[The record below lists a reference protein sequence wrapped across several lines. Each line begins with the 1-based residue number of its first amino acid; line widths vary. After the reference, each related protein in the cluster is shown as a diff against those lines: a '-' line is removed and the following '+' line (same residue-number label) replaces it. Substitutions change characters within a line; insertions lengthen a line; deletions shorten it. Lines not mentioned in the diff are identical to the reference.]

1 MDIFIFYERKV
12 RNMANFDYDVLYI
25 GTGHAAWHGAL
36 ILAGAGKKVAFA
48 EKDLTGGTC
57 TNYGCDAKALLD
69 GPAELVSALERYKD
83 LGLTAD
89 IKMDWPKF
97 MEYKHQVIDPLA
109 NVMTGMLTN
118 AGFPIIRGSAE
129 FVDEHTVK
137 IGDKTVTAENIV
149 ICTGQ
154 SDFKLDIPGK
164 EYMHTS
170 REILDLPAL
179 PEHITF
185 IGAGIISMEFAS
197 LLTQF
202 GVKATVIEFAD
213 RALLQYSEEYAQRVV
228 DKLKAAGVD
237 FHFGESLS
245 EVEKKGDKYI
255 AKTASGLTVET
266 DYILA
271 ATGRRANVEGLELE
285 KAGVEYSPRGIKVDD
300 HMRTTAANIYA
311 SGDVVDKLIPRL
323 TPTATFESNYIALS
337 ILGNP
342 SPIMYPAVPNVVFT
356 LPRIAAAGIT
366 VNQALKDTEN
376 YHIEKVL
383 YGKLLSFEYRNET
396 DAEATVILDKDNYL
410 VGAEL
415 YGDQAAEMINIMT
428 MIINGKMTREMM
440 MGTIWAFPTQTDG
453 LVEMLAPMLH
463 SDMPKM

>member
-1 MDIFIFYERKV
+1 MG
-12 RNMANFDYDVLYI
+12 NFDYDVLYI
-25 GTGHAAWHGAL
+25 GSGHAAWHGAM
-36 ILAGAGKKVAFA
+36 ILAQAGKKIAFA
-48 EKDLTGGTC
+48 ERDLTGGTC

-83 LGLTAD
+83 LGVTAD

-97 MEYKHQVIDPLA
+97 MAYKHQSIDPLA

-118 AGFPIIRGSAE
+118 AGFTIIRGSAK
-129 FVDEHTVK
+129 FVDSHTVQVA
-137 IGDKTVTAENIV
+137 DQCVTAENIV

-154 SDFKLDIPGK
+154 YDFKLPIPGN

-170 REILDLPAL
+170 REILDLPQL
-179 PEHITF
+179 PGHITF

-213 RALLQYSEEYAQRVV
+213 RALLQYSEEYSNRVV
-228 DKLKAAGVD
+228 EKLKSVGVD

-245 EVEKKGDKYI
+245 EIEKKGDKYY
-255 AKTASGLTVET
+255 AKTASGLCVET

-271 ATGRRANVEGLELE
+271 ATGRRANVDDLDLE

-300 HMRTTAANIYA
+300 HMRTTTANIYA
-311 SGDVVDKLIPRL
+311 SGDVVDKMIPRL
-323 TPTATFESNYIALS
+323 TPTATFESNYIALA
-337 ILGNP
+337 ILGAP
-342 SPIMYPAVPNVVFT
+342 QPIQYPAVPNVVFT
-356 LPRIAAAGIT
+356 LPRIAAVGVT
-366 VNQALKDTEN
+366 VNEALKNPDKYTVSKIN
-376 YHIEKVL
+376 Y
-383 YGKLLSFEYRNET
+383 GQLLAFEYRNET
-396 DAEATVILDKDNYL
+396 DAEATVILDKDKYL

-415 YGDQAAEMINIMT
+415 YGDLAGEMINILAVVINGRMT
-428 MIINGKMTREMM
+428 MEMM

-453 LVEMLAPMLH
+453 LTEMLAPMLH